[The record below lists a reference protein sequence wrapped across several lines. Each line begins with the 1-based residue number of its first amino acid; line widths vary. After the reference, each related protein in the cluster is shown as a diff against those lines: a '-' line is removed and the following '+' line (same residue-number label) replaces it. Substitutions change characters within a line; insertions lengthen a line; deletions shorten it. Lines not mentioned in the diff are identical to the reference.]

1 MAEENKSG
9 AYASSGAVV
18 AAFAAMG
25 VYYFHRE
32 APLVDLRPLTGASIQ
47 ESATQTV
54 EARLWQDPLAAVER
68 SATGSDKQSFEQRC
82 KTASDGNNCK
92 PPSLGGDD
100 AVLAVTVRGG
110 SYQEDAEQ
118 RQRTRY
124 SVLAGLERSN
134 FWPKDAFHIDYFL
147 WKNKPADLFI
157 GPELPAQLASHISI
171 TNIPCKQMT

>member
-1 MAEENKSG
+1 MAEENNSG
-9 AYASSGAVV
+9 AFASSAAVA

-25 VYYFHRE
+25 VYYFYRE
-32 APLVDLRPLTGASIQ
+32 TQLVDLRPLTGASLQ

-54 EARLWQDPLAAVER
+54 KARLWQDPLAAVER
-68 SATGSDKQSFEQRC
+68 SASGSEKQSPEQRC

-118 RQRTRY
+118 RRRTRY
-124 SVLAGLERSN
+124 SVLAGLERTN
-134 FWPKDAFHIDYFL
+134 F
-147 WKNKPADLFI
+147 
-157 GPELPAQLASHISI
+157 
-171 TNIPCKQMT
+171 